1 MWVGLD
7 RASAINLAAIA
18 NAKHAHHDSAVQ
30 NVANHAPIT
39 DTVLPITAQPSAR
52 KGLTDAARV
61 IQRCQAIAQ
70 KCHQPD
76 LYWPIQL
83 FELFQCVRVK
93 LNLPW
98 QIEFDPDALKELKKL
113 DRPVQIRLVAF
124 LRDRLAPLDDP
135 RSIGEALS
143 GARLGSYWKYRVGD
157 WRMVCDIL
165 DRRIVVRVLRIG
177 NRREVYR

>member
-1 MWVGLD
+1 MWSV
-7 RASAINLAAIA
+7 ILA
-18 NAKHAHHDSAVQ
+18 
-30 NVANHAPIT
+30 
-39 DTVLPITAQPSAR
+39 
-52 KGLTDAARV
+52 
-61 IQRCQAIAQ
+61 
-70 KCHQPD
+70 
-76 LYWPIQL
+76 
-83 FELFQCVRVK
+83 
-93 LNLPW
+93 W

-157 WRMVCDIL
+157 WRIVCDIL

-177 NRREVYR
+177 KRREVYR